1 MKNDVNGQM
10 DLLDLLGIE
19 KEVEQKPEKETE
31 TKNTKETK
39 KNINALS

>member
-19 KEVEQKPEKETE
+19 KEIEKKPEK
-31 TKNTKETK
+31 
-39 KNINALS
+39 NIML